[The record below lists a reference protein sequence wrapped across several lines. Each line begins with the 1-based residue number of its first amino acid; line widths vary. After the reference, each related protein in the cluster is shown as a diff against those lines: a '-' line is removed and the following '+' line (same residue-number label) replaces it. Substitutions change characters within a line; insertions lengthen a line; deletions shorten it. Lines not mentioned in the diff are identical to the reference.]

1 MNIGATIDCE
11 AVKDFAETQPDVF
24 IARVNKFTCSDPGQA
39 IIKNDILELH
49 LNRIVV
55 AACTP
60 KIHESTYRAVLT
72 EAGLSPYYFQM
83 VNLREQCSFVHS
95 NRKEEA
101 TEKAKNLV
109 LAGINRARELESIPR
124 KEIPIEHSVLIV
136 GAGIAGMNA
145 ALDLA
150 NQGINVYLVE
160 KEPTI
165 GGKMAQLDRIFP
177 TDDCGI

>member
-1 MNIGATIDCE
+1 MPN
-11 AVKDFAETQPDVF
+11 VV
-24 IARVNKFTCSDPGQA
+24 IARVNNFTCSDPGQQ
-39 IIKNDILELH
+39 IIKNDILELD

-60 KIHESTYRAVLT
+60 KIHEPTYRAVLQ
-72 EAGLSPYYFQM
+72 EAGLSPYYFEM
-83 VNLREQCSFVHS
+83 VNIREHCSFVHQDD
-95 NRKEEA
+95 KEKA
-101 TEKAKNLV
+101 TEKAIRLI
-109 LAGINRARELESIPR
+109 LGGINRARELEVVPR
-124 KEIPIEHSVLIV
+124 KEIPVTKAALVI

-150 NQGINVYLVE
+150 AQGISVYLVE

>member
-1 MNIGATIDCE
+1 M
-11 AVKDFAETQPDVF
+11 
-24 IARVNKFTCSDPGQA
+24 IARVNDFTCSDPGQKL
-39 IIKNDILELH
+39 IKNDILDFN

-60 KIHESTYRAVLT
+60 KIHESTYRAVLI

-83 VNLREQCSFVHS
+83 VNLREQCSFIHPDD
-95 NRKEEA
+95 NKNA
-101 TEKAKNLV
+101 TEKAIRLV
-109 LAGINRARELESIPR
+109 QAGINRARELEIIPH
-124 KEIPIEHSVLIV
+124 KKISVEKAVLVI

-150 NQGINVYLVE
+150 NQGIPVYLVE
-160 KEPTI
+160 KEATI
-165 GGKMAQLDRIFP
+165 GGKMAQLDRIYP

>member
-1 MNIGATIDCE
+1 MNIGAAVDCD
-11 AVKDFAETQPDVF
+11 AVRDYVEHLPNVT
-24 IARVNKFTCSDPGQA
+24 IARVNDFTCSDPGQN
-39 IIKNDILELH
+39 IIKNDILELD
-49 LNRIVV
+49 LNRVVV

-60 KIHESTYRAVLT
+60 KIHEPTYRAVLA

-83 VNLREQCSFVHS
+83 VNLREHCSFVHAKDRE
-95 NRKEEA
+95 NA
-101 TEKAKNLV
+101 TEKAKTLV

-124 KEIPIEHSVLIV
+124 KEIPVEKAALVI

-165 GGKMAQLDRIFP
+165 GGKMAQLDRIYP

>member
-1 MNIGATIDCE
+1 ME
-11 AVKDFAETQPDVF
+11 LLPDV
-24 IARVNKFTCSDPGQA
+24 IISRVNDFTCSDPGQN
-39 IIKNDILELH
+39 IIKNDILDLG
-49 LNRIVV
+49 LNRVVV

-60 KIHESTYRAVLT
+60 KIHESTYRAVLI

-83 VNLREQCSFVHS
+83 VNIREHCSFVHS
-95 NRKEEA
+95 NDIKKA
-101 TEKAKNLV
+101 TEKAIRMV
-109 LAGINRARELESIPR
+109 RGGVNRARQLEVVPY
-124 KEIPIEHSVLIV
+124 KEIPVKKAALVV

-160 KEPTI
+160 KEATI
-165 GGKMAQLDRIFP
+165 GGKMAQLDRIYP

>member
-1 MNIGATIDCE
+1 VNIGAHVNCDSLR
-11 AVKDFAETQPDVF
+11 DFVEHVPNVV
-24 IARVNKFTCSDPGQA
+24 IARVNNFTCSDPGQQL
-39 IIKNDILELH
+39 IKNDIQELN

-60 KIHESTYRAVLT
+60 KIHEVTYRDVLV

-83 VNLREQCSFVHS
+83 VNLREHCSFVHQGDIE
-95 NRKEEA
+95 KA
-101 TEKAKNLV
+101 TEKAKRLI
-109 LAGINRARELESIPR
+109 LAGINRARVLEIIPR
-124 KEIPIEHSVLIV
+124 KEIPIVRSVLVI

-150 NQGINVYLVE
+150 NQGIQVYLVE
-160 KEPTI
+160 KEATI

>member
-1 MNIGATIDCE
+1 
-11 AVKDFAETQPDVF
+11 VKDAVEHLPNV
-24 IARVNKFTCSDPGQA
+24 IVAKVNDFTCSDPGQQ
-39 IIKNDILELH
+39 IIKNDILELD

-60 KIHESTYRAVLT
+60 KIHEPTYRAVLV

-83 VNLREQCSFVHS
+83 VNLREHCSFVHARDKK
-95 NRKEEA
+95 NA
-101 TEKAKNLV
+101 TEKAIRLV
-109 LAGINRARELESIPR
+109 KSGINRARELENIPR
-124 KEIPIEHSVLIV
+124 KEIPVERTALVI

-150 NQGINVYLVE
+150 NQGIKVYLVE
-160 KEPTI
+160 KSATI
-165 GGKMAQLDRIFP
+165 GGKMAQLDRIYP

>member
-1 MNIGATIDCE
+1 VNIGATVDCE
-11 AVKDFAETQPDVF
+11 AVKDFAELQPNVVV
-24 IARVNKFTCSDPGQA
+24 ARTNKFTCSDPGQQV
-39 IIKNDILELH
+39 IKNDILELN
-49 LNRIVV
+49 LNRVVV

-60 KIHESTYRAVLT
+60 KIHEPTYRDVLA
-72 EAGLSPYYFQM
+72 EAGLSPYFFQM
-83 VNLREQCSFVHS
+83 VNIREQCSFVHADD
-95 NRKEEA
+95 KEAA
-101 TEKAKNLV
+101 TEKAKRLV
-109 LAGINRARELESIPR
+109 LGGINRARELEAVPR
-124 KEIPIEHSVLIV
+124 KEIPIEKSVLIV

-150 NQGINVYLVE
+150 NQGINVHLVE

>member
-1 MNIGATIDCE
+1 M
-11 AVKDFAETQPDVF
+11 V
-24 IARVNKFTCSDPGQA
+24 IARTNDFTCSDPGQN
-39 IIKNDILELH
+39 IIKNDIIELN

-60 KIHESTYRAVLT
+60 KIHESTYKAVLM
-72 EAGLSPYYFQM
+72 EAGISPYYLQM

-95 NRKEEA
+95 DNILYA
-101 TEKAKNLV
+101 TNKAKRLIR
-109 LAGINRARELESIPR
+109 AGINRARELEVIPS
-124 KEIPIEHSVLIV
+124 KEIRVEKSALVI

-150 NQGINVYLVE
+150 DQEIKVYLVE

-177 TDDCGI
+177 TDDCAI

>member
-1 MNIGATIDCE
+1 
-11 AVKDFAETQPDVF
+11 VVV
-24 IARVNKFTCSDPGQA
+24 ARTNKFTCSDPGQQV
-39 IIKNDILELH
+39 IKNDILELD
-49 LNRIVV
+49 LNRVVV

-60 KIHESTYRAVLT
+60 KIHEPTYRDVLA
-72 EAGLSPYYFQM
+72 EVGLSPYYFQM
-83 VNLREQCSFVHS
+83 VNIREQCSFVS
-95 NRKEEA
+95 DDQEAA
-101 TEKAKNLV
+101 TEKAKRLV
-109 LAGINRARELESIPR
+109 LAGINRARQLENVPK
-124 KEIPIEHSVLIV
+124 KEIPIEESVLVV

>member
-1 MNIGATIDCE
+1 M
-11 AVKDFAETQPDVF
+11 V
-24 IARVNKFTCSDPGQA
+24 IARTNDFTCSDPGQN
-39 IIKNDILELH
+39 IIKNDIIELD
-49 LNRIVV
+49 LNRVVV

-60 KIHESTYRAVLT
+60 KIHGSTYKALLM
-72 EAGLSPYYFQM
+72 EAGISPYYFQM

-95 NRKEEA
+95 NNIINA
-101 TEKAKNLV
+101 TNKAKRLV
-109 LAGINRARELESIPR
+109 RAGINRARELEVIPS
-124 KEIPIEHSVLIV
+124 KEIRVEKAALVI

-150 NQGINVYLVE
+150 DQEIKVYLVE

-177 TDDCGI
+177 TDDCAI

>member
-1 MNIGATIDCE
+1 M
-11 AVKDFAETQPDVF
+11 
-24 IARVNKFTCSDPGQA
+24 NKFTCSDPGQQQ
-39 IIKNDILELH
+39 IKNDILELD

-60 KIHESTYRAVLT
+60 KIHEPTYRAVLM
-72 EAGLSPYYFQM
+72 EAGLSPYYFEM
-83 VNLREQCSFVHS
+83 VNMREHCSFVHQGD
-95 NRKEEA
+95 KKGA
-101 TEKAKNLV
+101 TEKAKRL
-109 LAGINRARELESIPR
+109 LAGGINRARELENVPR
-124 KEIPIEHSVLIV
+124 KEIPITKSALVV

-150 NQGINVYLVE
+150 EQGIEVYLVE
-160 KEPTI
+160 KEATI

>member
-1 MNIGATIDCE
+1 MDC
-11 AVKDFAETQPDVF
+11 AVLRDFAETLPNVV
-24 IARVNKFTCSDPGQA
+24 IARMNKFTCSDPGQQQ
-39 IIKNDILELH
+39 IKNDILEQD

-60 KIHESTYRAVLT
+60 KIHEPTYRAVLS

-83 VNLREQCSFVHS
+83 VNLREQCSFVHQGD
-95 NRKEEA
+95 KEEA
-101 TEKAKNLV
+101 TKKAQRLI
-109 LAGINRARELESIPR
+109 LAGVNRARELETIPF
-124 KEIPIEHSVLIV
+124 KEIPITKSALVV

-150 NQGINVYLVE
+150 NQGIQVYLVE
-160 KEPTI
+160 NGPTI

>member
-1 MNIGATIDCE
+1 M
-11 AVKDFAETQPDVF
+11 
-24 IARVNKFTCSDPGQA
+24 NKFTCSDPGQNL
-39 IIKNDILELH
+39 IKNDILQLD

-60 KIHESTYRAVLT
+60 KIHEPTYRAVLI

-83 VNLREQCSFVHS
+83 VNIREQCSFVHPHD
-95 NRKEEA
+95 RTAA
-101 TEKAKNLV
+101 TEKAKRLL
-109 LAGINRARELESIPR
+109 LAGINRVRELEIIPR
-124 KEIPIEHSVLIV
+124 KEIPITKAVLIV

-150 NQGINVYLVE
+150 NQGIEVYLVE

>member
-1 MNIGATIDCE
+1 MI
-11 AVKDFAETQPDVF
+11 V
-24 IARVNKFTCSDPGQA
+24 RVNDFTCSDPGQKL
-39 IIKNDILELH
+39 IKNDILDLD

-60 KIHESTYRAVLT
+60 KIHESTYRAVLI

-83 VNLREQCSFVHS
+83 VNLREQCSFIHS
-95 NRKEEA
+95 DDKKSA
-101 TEKAKNLV
+101 TKKAIRLIQS
-109 LAGINRARELESIPR
+109 GINRARELEIVPYKKIPV
-124 KEIPIEHSVLIV
+124 KKAVLVI

-150 NQGINVYLVE
+150 NQGIPVYLVE
-160 KEPTI
+160 KESTI
-165 GGKMAQLDRIFP
+165 GGKMAQLDRIYP

>member
-1 MNIGATIDCE
+1 ML
-11 AVKDFAETQPDVF
+11 KDFVEPLPNVV
-24 IARVNKFTCSDPGQA
+24 IARINKFTCSDPGQN
-39 IIKNDILELH
+39 IIKNDILELD

-60 KIHESTYRAVLT
+60 KIHESTYRAVLM

-83 VNLREQCSFVHS
+83 VNLREHCSFVHQGD
-95 NRKEEA
+95 KQKA
-101 TEKAKNLV
+101 TQKAKRLL
-109 LAGINRARELESIPR
+109 LAGINRARELESIPY
-124 KEIPIEHSVLIV
+124 KEIPITKSALII

-150 NQGINVYLVE
+150 SQGIEVFLVE

>member
-1 MNIGATIDCE
+1 VDC
-11 AVKDFAETQPDVF
+11 AELKEYVEKLPNVV
-24 IARVNKFTCSDPGQA
+24 IARTNKFTCSDPGQN
-39 IIKNDILELH
+39 IIRNDILELD

-60 KIHESTYRAVLT
+60 KIHEPTYRAVLM

-83 VNLREQCSFVHS
+83 VNIREHCSFVHQGE
-95 NRKEEA
+95 R
-101 TEKAKNLV
+101 EKATAKAKRL
-109 LAGINRARELESIPR
+109 LLSGINRARELESIPR
-124 KEIPIEHSVLIV
+124 KEIAITKSVLII

-150 NQGINVYLVE
+150 NQGIEVYLVE
-160 KEPTI
+160 KAPTI

>member
-1 MNIGATIDCE
+1 ME
-11 AVKDFAETQPDVF
+11 LLPDVI
-24 IARVNKFTCSDPGQA
+24 IARVNDFTCSDPGQN
-39 IIKNDILELH
+39 IIKNDILDLG
-49 LNRIVV
+49 LNRVVV

-60 KIHESTYRAVLT
+60 KIHESTYRAVLI

-83 VNLREQCSFVHS
+83 VNIREHCSFVHS
-95 NRKEEA
+95 NDIQRA
-101 TEKAKNLV
+101 TEKAIRMV
-109 LAGINRARELESIPR
+109 RGGINRARQLEVVPY
-124 KEIPIEHSVLIV
+124 KEIPVKKAALVV

-150 NQGINVYLVE
+150 NMGTNVYLVE

-165 GGKMAQLDRIFP
+165 GGKMAQLDRIYP